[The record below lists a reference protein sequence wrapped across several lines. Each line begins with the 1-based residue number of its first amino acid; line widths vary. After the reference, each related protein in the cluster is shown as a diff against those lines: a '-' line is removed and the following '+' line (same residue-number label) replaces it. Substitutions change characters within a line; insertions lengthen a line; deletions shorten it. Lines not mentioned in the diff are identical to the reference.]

1 MNRKDFISQSALLAV
16 LWKIQTINSMQSLLN
31 LPDTQHTMPALFV
44 GHGSPMNAIEQNEFT
59 QKWAQLGQTLPKPAI
74 ILCISAHWETYGT
87 QITAMDKP
95 KTIHDFG
102 GFPQALFDVE
112 YPAPGSSTFANQT
125 HTENPSIALDQLW
138 GLDHGCW
145 SILTTMYPK
154 ADIPVLQLSLDVNK
168 TPQQH
173 FEMANS
179 LLSLRKKG
187 VLILG
192 SGNMVHNLGR
202 VAWDKM
208 SMPEYGY
215 DWAIQANTE
224 MKSAIT
230 NHNLDILTNY
240 SKQGPAWNLAIP
252 TPEHY
257 LPLLYTLG
265 VKSEKDN
272 IQWFNDKAIVGSLT
286 MTSFVLES

>member
-1 MNRKDFISQSALLAV
+1 MNRKEFISQAAIV
-16 LWKIQTINSMQSLLN
+16 AALWKFQNIETMQSLFN
-31 LPDTQHTMPALFV
+31 LPDNGQIMPALFV
-44 GHGSPMNAIEQNEFT
+44 GHGSPMNAIESNEFT
-59 QKWAQLGQTLPKPAI
+59 QKWKQLGKTLPKPNL
-74 ILCISAHWETYGT
+74 ILCVSAHWETYGT

-112 YPAPGSSTFANQT
+112 YPAPGSPDVAQSI
-125 HTENPSIALDQLW
+125 HTENSSIALDQRW

-145 SILTTMYPK
+145 SILRCMYPE
-154 ADIPVLQLSLDVNK
+154 ANIPVLQLSIDVNK
-168 TPQQH
+168 SPREH
-173 FEMANS
+173 FEFAKALM
-179 LLSLRKKG
+179 SLRKKG
-187 VLILG
+187 ILILG

-208 SMPEYGY
+208 NEPEYGY
-215 DWAIQANTE
+215 DWALQARSE
-224 MKSAIT
+224 MKAAIT
-230 NHNLDILTNY
+230 GHNLDILANY
-240 SKQGPAWNLAIP
+240 QKQGAAWNLSIP

-265 VKSEKDN
+265 VKNESDKIN
-272 IQWFNDKAIVGSLT
+272 WFNDKAIMGSLT

>member
-1 MNRKDFISQSALLAV
+1 MKRRHFLYTGGILAAT
-16 LWKIQTINSMQSLLN
+16 WKLKPLEAMKELFN
-31 LPDTQHTMPALFV
+31 LPDTGTIMPALFV
-44 GHGSPMNAIEQNEFT
+44 GHGSPMNAIETNEFS
-59 QKWAQLGQTLPKPAI
+59 QKWRELGKSLPTPKAI
-74 ILCISAHWETYGT
+74 VCVSAHWETSGT

-102 GFPQALFDVE
+102 GFPKALFEVE
-112 YPAPGSSTFANQT
+112 YPALGSPELASLTQNT
-125 HTENPSIALDQLW
+125 ISEITPDNRW

-145 SILTTMYPK
+145 SILVSMYPQ
-154 ADIPVLQLSLDVNK
+154 ANIPVLQVSLDINK

-173 FEMANS
+173 FEMAKQ
-179 LLSLRKKG
+179 LQFLRKKG

-208 SMPEYGY
+208 NVPEYGY

-224 MKSAIT
+224 MKKAIE
-230 NHNLDILTNY
+230 NHNLDSLYNY
-240 SKQGPAWNLAIP
+240 RQQNQTWNLAIP

-265 VKSEKDN
+265 VKSEKDDL
-272 IQWFNDKAIVGSLT
+272 QWFNDKAIMGSLT
-286 MTSFVLES
+286 MTSFIVG

>member
-1 MNRKDFISQSALLAV
+1 MNRKDFISQAALLAAF
-16 LWKIQTINSMQSLLN
+16 WKIQTSNSMQSLLN
-31 LPDTQHTMPALFV
+31 LPDTEHTMPALFV

-59 QKWAQLGQTLPKPAI
+59 QKWAQLGQSLPKPAI

-112 YPAPGSSTFANQT
+112 YPAPGSSTFANKT
-125 HTENPSIALDQLW
+125 HEENQSIALDQRW

-145 SILTTMYPK
+145 SILNTMYPK

-173 FEMANS
+173 FEMAKT
-179 LLSLRKKG
+179 LMSLRKKG

-208 SMPEYGY
+208 SLPEYGF
-215 DWAIQANTE
+215 DWTIQANTE
-224 MKSAIT
+224 MKSAIA

-240 SKQGPAWNLAIP
+240 SKQGAAWNLAIP

-272 IQWFNDKAIVGSLT
+272 LQWFNDKAIMGSLT

>member
-272 IQWFNDKAIVGSLT
+272 IQWFNDKAIMGSLT

>member
-1 MNRKDFISQSALLAV
+1 MNRKEFISQAAIV
-16 LWKIQTINSMQSLLN
+16 AALWKFQNIETMQSLFN
-31 LPDTQHTMPALFV
+31 LPDNGQVMPALFV
-44 GHGSPMNAIEQNEFT
+44 GHGSPMNAIESNEFS
-59 QKWAQLGQTLPKPAI
+59 QKWKQLGTTLPKPNL

-87 QITAMDKP
+87 HITAMDKP

-112 YPAPGSSTFANQT
+112 YPAPGSPDFAQSI
-125 HTENPSIALDQLW
+125 HTENSSIALDQRW

-145 SILTTMYPK
+145 SILRCMYPE
-154 ADIPVLQLSLDVNK
+154 ANIPVLQLSIDVNK
-168 TPQQH
+168 SPHEH
-173 FEMANS
+173 FEFAKALM
-179 LLSLRKKG
+179 SLRKKG
-187 VLILG
+187 ILIIG

-208 SMPEYGY
+208 NEPEYGF
-215 DWAIQANTE
+215 DWALQAQSE
-224 MKSAIT
+224 MKAAIT
-230 NHNLDILTNY
+230 GHNLDILANY
-240 SKQGPAWNLAIP
+240 QKQGAAWNLSIP

-265 VKSEKDN
+265 VKNESDKIN
-272 IQWFNDKAIVGSLT
+272 WFNDKAIMGSLT